1 MLGLLAH
8 GEPKALLPI
17 VGKPMVQWALDAVAA
32 IERMENVVIIGLT
45 PEHGLHCGTKPV
57 HYIRSAGSIF
67 DNARAGCARVLELN
81 PGSRRTLWV
90 SADLP
95 LLTPAMLDW
104 FIDRT
109 MRSEHEL
116 YYQIIEQSVM
126 ESHFPTCKRTYT
138 KLKGKTV
145 CGGDVSAINPN
156 VASSAHPAFRTI
168 SAARKSVA
176 KQAALIG
183 LWPLLLLLTQQLTT
197 DRAAAIV
204 RKRLGLHGIFIDT
217 PYPEMGMDVDKP
229 EQYDIARRELE
240 RRRNQ

>member
-1 MLGLLAH
+1 MDAIIGAGGIAKPGDPLLGLLAH

-95 LLTPAMLDW
+95 LLTPPCS
-104 FIDRT
+104 T
-109 MRSEHEL
+109 GSSTE
-116 YYQIIEQSVM
+116 
-126 ESHFPTCKRTYT
+126 P
-138 KLKGKTV
+138 
-145 CGGDVSAINPN
+145 CGANTNCITRL
-156 VASSAHPAFRTI
+156 SS
-168 SAARKSVA
+168 
-176 KQAALIG
+176 
-183 LWPLLLLLTQQLTT
+183 
-197 DRAAAIV
+197 RA
-204 RKRLGLHGIFIDT
+204 
-217 PYPEMGMDVDKP
+217 
-229 EQYDIARRELE
+229 
-240 RRRNQ
+240 